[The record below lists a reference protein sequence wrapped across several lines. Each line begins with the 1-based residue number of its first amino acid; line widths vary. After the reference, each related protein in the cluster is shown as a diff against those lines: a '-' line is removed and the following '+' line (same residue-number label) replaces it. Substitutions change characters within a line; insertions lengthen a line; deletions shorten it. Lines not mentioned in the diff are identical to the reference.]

1 VYIISSVASRH
12 TVRLCSR
19 RALLSLCLLLV
30 ICIAVRSVRAQ
41 DADRDSVGMQG
52 HALDVFLGGT
62 YSSSRLTYIK
72 EEIPYVN
79 YVRDVYQADLYILF
93 TSRSSGSGDTEHTL
107 TFLGRKAFT
116 GVNDTLTCFCRDL
129 DTEEQCRSEIVRIM
143 KLGLVRYVS
152 RTPQA
157 DGIRITHSDVT
168 KPAEIQDR
176 WDYWVFK
183 VGMRGSMSGRESS
196 DYWSLSTSVSADRV
210 TPDLKLNFGCSY
222 LRSERHFE
230 YGTVDYTDITRNGSF
245 NGLIAKSINDHWT
258 YGLFLN
264 GSQSIYGNIDKSLGA
279 APALE
284 YNLFPYAESSHR
296 ELRFVYRAGYRY
308 NDYEEETLYYK
319 TEEDLYYQEFSIEF
333 DMLVPWG
340 DLSADLGASS
350 YFHDLDMNMLY
361 VDCFLSFRILEGFSV
376 DISGSYAAIHNQI
389 ELPRRG
395 ITEEDVLLQ
404 RKELETQYSYYVA
417 LGFSY
422 RFGSRYSNVIN
433 PRF

>member
-1 VYIISSVASRH
+1 M
-12 TVRLCSR
+12 
-19 RALLSLCLLLV
+19 LLHLCLLAALCV
-30 ICIAVRSVRAQ
+30 MGPPTFALEAT
-41 DADRDSVGMQG
+41 RDSIDMQEQ
-52 HALDVFLGGT
+52 ALDVFLDGS
-62 YSSSRLTYIK
+62 YSTDRERYIK

-79 YVRDVYQADLYILF
+79 YVRDLYQADLYILY
-93 TSRSSGSGDTEHTL
+93 TSRSTGSGDTEYTL
-107 TFLGRKAFT
+107 TFLGRKGFT
-116 GVNDTLTCFCRDL
+116 GVDDTLTCICRNL
-129 DTEEQCRSEIVRIM
+129 DTEEQRRAEIVRIM

-157 DGIRITHSDVT
+157 DGIRITHAEVS
-168 KPAEIQDR
+168 KPAEIKDR
-176 WDYWVFK
+176 WNYWVFK
-183 VGMRGSMSGRESS
+183 VGLSGSMSGRESS
-196 DYWSLSTSVSADRV
+196 DYWSFSTNATADRV
-210 TPDLKLNFGCSY
+210 TPDLKLNFGFTY
-222 LRSERHFE
+222 YRSERHFE
-230 YGTVDYTDITRNGSF
+230 YGTVDYTDISRTGSF

-258 YGLFLN
+258 YGLFLS

-279 APALE
+279 APAIE
-284 YNLFPYAESSHR
+284 YNLFPYAESSSR

-319 TEEDLYYQEFSIEF
+319 TEEDLYYQEFSIEY

-350 YFHDLDMNMLY
+350 YFHDFDMNMLY
-361 VDCFLSFRILEGFSV
+361 VDSFLSFRVLEGLSV
-376 DISGSYAAIHNQI
+376 NISGSYAAIHNQI

-404 RKELETQYSYYVA
+404 RKELSTQYSYFFN

-433 PRF
+433 SRF